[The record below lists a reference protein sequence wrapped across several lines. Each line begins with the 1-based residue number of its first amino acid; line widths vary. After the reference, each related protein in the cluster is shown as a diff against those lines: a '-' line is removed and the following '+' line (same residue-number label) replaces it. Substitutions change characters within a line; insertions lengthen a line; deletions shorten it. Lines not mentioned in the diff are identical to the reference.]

1 MRALQAHKGASRTG
15 PDPIGTH
22 RGGQAMG
29 KTEVDR
35 YASAQNRMTEA
46 MIAMSQPGDQDYAR
60 LMAKIYDLSGEG
72 FALHVGMYEA
82 YEDGLPA
89 KAAMLARRVA
99 DIVYELADLHANLA
113 AAFDTIVPFTSKR
126 FNAVHMLD
134 RHPSNITIDLS
145 GVRDDFIDDE
155 YTRGDDGH

>member
-1 MRALQAHKGASRTG
+1 
-15 PDPIGTH
+15 
-22 RGGQAMG
+22 MG

-35 YASAQNRMTEA
+35 YASAQNRMAEA

-82 YEDGLPA
+82 YEDGLPI
-89 KAAMLARRVA
+89 KAAKLAQRVA
-99 DIVYELADLHANLA
+99 DIVYELADLHAELA
-113 AAFDTIVPFTSKR
+113 AAFETIVPFTSAR
-126 FNAVHMLD
+126 FDAVHALD
-134 RHPSNITIDLS
+134 RHPSNVTTDLS
-145 GVRDDFIDDE
+145 DVKDGFIDDE